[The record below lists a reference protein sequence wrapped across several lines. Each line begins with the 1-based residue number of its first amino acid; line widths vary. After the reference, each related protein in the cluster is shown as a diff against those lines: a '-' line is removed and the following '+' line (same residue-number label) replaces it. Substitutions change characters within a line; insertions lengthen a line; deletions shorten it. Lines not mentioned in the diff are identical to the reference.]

1 MKNMQRENVTTQKIS
16 FNKLSLQALPEM
28 CIFQIFIYLILAI
41 PALILLGII
50 DWIAGAGGNVITTAD
65 IKSFLF
71 SWKLPV
77 MLILLFLL
85 VLVYVVIELL
95 SQIYFT
101 DSLLKGQKAGIIKC
115 VADGIK
121 SVKRFLNFAGVRII
135 LFILIAAP
143 LCGVGFFIS
152 LSDSFYIPNFIMEV
166 VLKNPLFTLGYYAL
180 MVFFIYIAYRS
191 VFVFHAVLIDD
202 MTPKEGLKY
211 SSRLVKENR
220 FPFLKRIILS
230 ALFVVV
236 VVFIAGIFFDNLP
249 GLLLG
254 NWAEAMPKNYRI
266 NINEIMVEGAGLSEV
281 DKSVI
286 WYRIVAV
293 FVVILEKYLT
303 AVVTLVAGGYLLL
316 VIGQSY
322 LEYSKSSGQLWP
334 ERPKSGRYA
343 GKVALIISVFVLF
356 ALISTGLGFFYN
368 SIYGRQEPVK
378 IVAHRAGGTMA
389 SENSIEGLYKAIEHG
404 CYAAEI
410 DVQRTKDGYYIINHD
425 NDFARLTGVAKTP
438 QEMTLAEIKELK
450 IQDTTGNGQELE
462 VPTFEEMLDV
472 TKGKIKLFVELKGG
486 DQQMVDDLV
495 RIIREHD
502 CVEDTALISLNYD
515 EINYAETNYPEF
527 ETGTLFF
534 ASLGDVSKLNC
545 DIIIMEE
552 ESAIDINIYSIHKAG
567 KQAIV
572 WTVNTEEGMYKFLDS
587 TIDGVIT
594 DEIPMAETVQA
605 KLDDRTDLE
614 IIKDELVVYLYE

>member
-1 MKNMQRENVTTQKIS
+1 MQKENNTRQNIS
-16 FNKLSLQALPEM
+16 FNKLSLQAFPEM
-28 CIFQIFIYLILAI
+28 CIFQILIYLILAV
-41 PALILLGII
+41 PALLLLGLI
-50 DWIAGAGGNVITTAD
+50 DRLAGAGGNVITTAN

-77 MLILLFLL
+77 ILILLFLL
-85 VLVYVVIELL
+85 VLVYMVIELF
-95 SQIYFT
+95 SQVYFT
-101 DSLLKGQKAGIIKC
+101 DSILKGQKVGIMKC
-115 VADGIK
+115 IVDGIK
-121 SVKRFLNFAGVRII
+121 SANRFINFAGIRII

-152 LSDSFYIPNFIMEV
+152 LSESFYIPNFIMEV
-166 VLKNPLFTLGYYAL
+166 VLKNPLFTIGYFAL
-180 MVFFIYIAYRS
+180 ILFFIWIAYRS
-191 VFVFHAVLIDD
+191 IFVFHAVLLDN

-211 SSRLVKENR
+211 SSQLVKENR
-220 FPFLKRIILS
+220 FPFLKRIILNML
-230 ALFVVV
+230 AVTA
-236 VVFIAGIFFDNLP
+236 VVFIASIFFDNLP
-249 GLLLG
+249 GWLMG
-254 NWAEAMPKNYRI
+254 NWAETMPKNYRI
-266 NINEIMVEGAGLSEV
+266 NINEIMETGAGLSDV

-286 WYRIVAV
+286 RYRIAAV
-293 FVVILEKYLT
+293 FVVLLEKYLT

-322 LEYSKSSGQLWP
+322 MEYSKNSGQLWP
-334 ERPKSGRYA
+334 ERPKNGRLA
-343 GKVALIISVFVLF
+343 PKVVLIVSVLVLF

-368 SIYGRQEPVK
+368 SIYGREEPVK

-502 CVEDTALISLNYD
+502 CVEDTALVSLNYD

-545 DIIIMEE
+545 DVIVMEE
-552 ESAIDINIYSIHKAG
+552 ESAIDINIYSIQKAG
-567 KQAIV
+567 KQAMV

-587 TIDGVIT
+587 TIDGVVT
-594 DEIPMAETVQA
+594 DEIPMAEDIQA
-605 KLDDRTDLE
+605 TLDARTDLE
-614 IIKDELVVYLYE
+614 IIKDELIVYLYE

>member
-1 MKNMQRENVTTQKIS
+1 MI
-16 FNKLSLQALPEM
+16 
-28 CIFQIFIYLILAI
+28 LILI
-41 PALILLGII
+41 
-50 DWIAGAGGNVITTAD
+50 
-65 IKSFLF
+65 
-71 SWKLPV
+71 
-77 MLILLFLL
+77 FLL
-85 VLVYVVIELL
+85 VLVYVVIELF

-101 DSLLKGQKAGIIKC
+101 DSLLKGQNAGIIKC
-115 VADGIK
+115 VVDGIR
-121 SVKRFLNFAGVRII
+121 SVKRLMNFAGIRTII
-135 LFILIAAP
+135 FILIATP

-152 LSDSFYIPNFIMEV
+152 LSESFYIPNFIMDV
-166 VLKNPLFTLGYYAL
+166 VLKNPLFTLGYYML
-180 MVFFIYIAYRS
+180 IVFFIWIAYRS
-191 VFVFHAVLIDD
+191 IFVFHAVLLDN

-220 FPFLKRIILS
+220 LPFLKRIILNVL
-230 ALFVVV
+230 AVVAV
-236 VVFIAGIFFDNLP
+236 IFITSILLDNLP
-249 GLLLG
+249 EWLLG
-254 NWAEAMPKNYRI
+254 NWAETMPKNYII
-266 NINEIMVEGAGLSEV
+266 NINEIIENEAGFSEV

-286 WYRIVAV
+286 WYRIVAI

-303 AVVTLVAGGYLLL
+303 ALVTLVAGGYLLL
-316 VIGQSY
+316 VIGRSY
-322 LEYSKSSGQLWP
+322 LDYSKNSDQLWP
-334 ERPKSGRYA
+334 ERPKNVRYGRR
-343 GKVALIISVFVLF
+343 VVLIISVFVLF
-356 ALISTGLGFFYN
+356 AIISTVLGFCYN
-368 SIYGRQEPVK
+368 SIYGREEPVK
-378 IVAHRAGGTMA
+378 IVAHRAGGVMA
-389 SENSIEGLYKAIEHG
+389 SENSIEGLYKSIEHG

-462 VPTFEEMLDV
+462 VPTFEEMLEV

-495 RIIREHD
+495 QIIREHD

-534 ASLGDVSKLNC
+534 ASLGDISKLNC
-545 DIIIMEE
+545 DLIIMEE

-567 KQAIV
+567 KQAMV

-587 TIDGVIT
+587 TI
-594 DEIPMAETVQA
+594 
-605 KLDDRTDLE
+605 
-614 IIKDELVVYLYE
+614 

>member
-1 MKNMQRENVTTQKIS
+1 MQKENEPGQNLS
-16 FNKLSLQALPEM
+16 FGKLSLQAMPEM
-28 CIFQIFIYLILAI
+28 CTFQILLYLILAV
-41 PALILLGII
+41 PAFLLLGVI
-50 DWIAGAGGNVITTAD
+50 DWVAGIGGNVVTTAD

-77 MLILLFLL
+77 LLLLIFLL
-85 VLVYVVIELL
+85 VLVYLVIELF

-101 DSLLKGQKAGIIKC
+101 RDLLKGQKTGILKY
-115 VADGIK
+115 VADGVK
-121 SVKRFLNFAGVRII
+121 SVKRFLNPAGIGII

-143 LCGVGFFIS
+143 LSGVGFFIS
-152 LSDSFYIPNFIMEV
+152 LSESFYIPNFIMEV
-166 VLKNPLFTLGYYAL
+166 VLKNPLFTVAYYGVI
-180 MVFFIYIAYRS
+180 VFFIWIAYRS
-191 VFVFHAVLIDD
+191 VFVFHAVLIDN

-211 SSRLVKENR
+211 SSKLVKENR
-220 FPFLKRIILS
+220 IPFLKRIILS
-230 ALFVVV
+230 SLIVVAVIFVAS
-236 VVFIAGIFFDNLP
+236 FLLDHLP
-249 GLLLG
+249 GWLLG
-254 NWAEAMPKNYRI
+254 NWAESMPRNYKI
-266 NINEIMVEGAGLSEV
+266 HVKEILESGSGFSDL
-281 DKSVI
+281 DKRVI

-293 FVVILEKYLT
+293 FVVIVEKYLT

-316 VIGQSY
+316 VVGRSY
-322 LEYSKSSGQLWP
+322 LEYRDHSEKLWP
-334 ERPKSGRYA
+334 ERPVNGRIA
-343 GKVALIISVFVLF
+343 GRIVLILSVFVLF
-356 ALISTGLGFFYN
+356 ALISTGLGFYYN
-368 SIYGRQEPVK
+368 SIYGREEPVK

-389 SENSIEGLYKAIEHG
+389 SENSIEGLYLSIEHG
-404 CYAAEI
+404 VYAAEI

-438 QEMTLAEIKELK
+438 QEMTLEEIKELR
-450 IQDTTGNGQELE
+450 IRDTTGNGQELE

-472 TKGKIKLFVELKGG
+472 IKGKIKLFVELKGG

-502 CVEDTALISLNYD
+502 CVEDTALVSLNYD

-545 DIIIMEE
+545 DVIVMEE
-552 ESAIDINIYSIHKAG
+552 EAATDINIYSIHKAG
-567 KQAIV
+567 KQAMV

-587 TIDGVIT
+587 TLDGVVT
-594 DEIPMAETVQA
+594 DEIPMAENMQT

-614 IIKDELVVYLYE
+614 IIQDELIIYLYE